1 MKDQWGRDITYLRLS
16 VTERCQLNCA
26 YCRGYRDQAEQR
38 ELTAEEFARV
48 ARAMAELGVKKI
60 RLTGGEPLLRED
72 IFTIVSGLRAI
83 PGIEEIT
90 LTTNAQLLP
99 GKAFQLKDAGLARI
113 NISMDSLDP
122 VRYRSITGGGD
133 LALVLAGMREAIDAG
148 LVPLKVNV
156 VLMRGVNDAEIDAF
170 IGLTRE
176 QLIDVRFIELMP
188 MGKGDVSRRVNGDEI
203 LKTRPWLTAIP
214 PRYAGQPSLDYRVEG
229 HQGRVGFIS
238 PISHRFCGLCNRV
251 RVMSDGMLRLCLG
264 VDAEVSLKEALAQK
278 DDAMLAQIIREEVY
292 QKPPSHRFE
301 DKGFHSNKDMSR
313 IGG

>member
-1 MKDQWGRDITYLRLS
+1 MKDQWGRNITYLRLS

-38 ELTAEEFARV
+38 ELTAEEFTRIARV
-48 ARAMAELGVKKI
+48 MAELGVKKV

-72 IFTIVSGLRAI
+72 ILDLISQLHAI
-83 PGIEEIT
+83 NGIEEIT

-99 GKAFQLKDAGLARI
+99 GKAQSLKDAGLTRI

-122 VRYRSITGGGD
+122 NRYRSITGGGE
-133 LALVLAGMREAIDAG
+133 LAPVLAGMQEAIAAG

-156 VLMRGVNDAEIDAF
+156 VLMRGINEQEIDAF
-170 IGLTRE
+170 IDLTKD
-176 QLIDVRFIELMP
+176 QPIDVRFIELMP
-188 MGKGDVSRRVNGDEI
+188 MGKGDVSRRITGDEI

-214 PRYAGQPSLDYRVEG
+214 PRYAGQPSADYVVQG
-229 HQGRVGFIS
+229 HQGRIGFIS
-238 PISHRFCGLCNRV
+238 PLSHRFCGCCNRV

-264 VDAEVSLKEALAQK
+264 VDAEVSLKEALLDR
-278 DDAMLAQIIREEVY
+278 DDALLTRVIRDAVY
-292 QKPPSHRFE
+292 QKPPTHQFE
-301 DKGFHSNKDMSR
+301 ETGFHSKKDMSK